1 MLDTQT
7 YTHTHTHSH
16 FTIRIYTEAVKQ
28 WQPFSIGK
36 QFWQENSVA
45 TEVQV
50 SHFLC
55 NIFTIHYLPRFSIA
69 KYVSCTVCVNV
80 CVFAFFNRFEI
91 YFHLITWETSW
102 SQIFLCNSVKKMRAN
117 ICMPVYNVHV
127 RVCVSFGSTEVFFSQ
142 IHTLSIFDT

>member
-7 YTHTHTHSH
+7 YTHTHSFAFHNSHIYRSSDSH
-16 FTIRIYTEAVKQ
+16 FPLANN
-28 WQPFSIGK
+28 FGK
-36 QFWQENSVA
+36 KIQLRLKFKYHIFYVIFLPYI
-45 TEVQV
+45 TCRV
-50 SHFLC
+50 SQ
-55 NIFTIHYLPRFSIA
+55 LPNTFR
-69 KYVSCTVCVNV
+69 VRCVWM

-127 RVCVSFGSTEVFFSQ
+127 RVCVSFGSTEFFFSQ